1 MSLETTPRRTT
12 AHSAFWMM
20 VRRVTVL
27 ASCVDVGFFF
37 FFLAA
42 GSPILAWINVLSV
55 AMYIVAYRLLG
66 QRRNRPALM
75 LIWAEVLGHAF
86 IGTLLTGWDAGF
98 NYYLLMFI
106 PAIMVSGDWRS
117 ARLPLL
123 VLFSAYLALHEV
135 SRFTGP
141 LEPLAPAALTALYI
155 FNVSV
160 FFAMASSTASFYYRM
175 VRKTEG
181 KLRDLATRDTLTGLF
196 NRRHLMETAQQE
208 RTRSSRSGAPLSL
221 VIADIDDFK
230 QINDRLG
237 HDAGDL
243 VLRRVSAAL
252 RERCRSHDTVARW
265 GGEEFLFLLPQTG
278 GQAAADF
285 AERVRADV
293 GVLEIA
299 AGVEPIRCTVS
310 LGVAVV
316 AVGESLEDAIGR
328 ADHALYRSKA
338 EGRNRVKTAASAP
351 AVADAHD
358 SAQVLDLHPAASAP
372 DDGPDDSPGP
382 GGMRAAS

>member
-1 MSLETTPRRTT
+1 
-12 AHSAFWMM
+12 M

-141 LEPLAPAALTALYI
+141 LEPLAPAARTALYI
-155 FNVSV
+155 FDVSA
-160 FFAMASSTASFYYRM
+160 FFATASSTASFY
-175 VRKTEG
+175 
-181 KLRDLATRDTLTGLF
+181 
-196 NRRHLMETAQQE
+196 
-208 RTRSSRSGAPLSL
+208 
-221 VIADIDDFK
+221 
-230 QINDRLG
+230 
-237 HDAGDL
+237 
-243 VLRRVSAAL
+243 
-252 RERCRSHDTVARW
+252 
-265 GGEEFLFLLPQTG
+265 
-278 GQAAADF
+278 
-285 AERVRADV
+285 
-293 GVLEIA
+293 
-299 AGVEPIRCTVS
+299 
-310 LGVAVV
+310 
-316 AVGESLEDAIGR
+316 
-328 ADHALYRSKA
+328 
-338 EGRNRVKTAASAP
+338 
-351 AVADAHD
+351 
-358 SAQVLDLHPAASAP
+358 
-372 DDGPDDSPGP
+372 
-382 GGMRAAS
+382 